1 MFRWYQMTWIWPGA
15 IMYHVYDQVPLV
27 PSIWPLATRQVP
39 PWHDSHVKCVAA
51 RCRHTRRH
59 IRAPPPVILGM
70 KWISRGAPSHQL
82 DTKCPIISHIS
93 DTKYIRHNALVNKIF
108 YNKYMFQKYKGHSAQ
123 CVHCQVGCPC
133 IQKWPVSYT
142 EAYVMEPYYAQLHLE
157 RQEDDGDICM
167 PPQTRGDFSPNSM
180 LSKFTA
186 DFSCCLNQ
194 LFHNSN
200 WRQTFPPPYSCLT
213 PKTRIAIAYVTNML

>member
-82 DTKCPIISHIS
+82 DTKCPIISHIL
-93 DTKYIRHNALVNKIF
+93 DTKYITHQIYLKQCISQKIFSKKNYIKYFRHKIHLALVTQINGSVLLHALRKL
-108 YNKYMFQKYKGHSAQ
+108 GSSATIEFSLMSLNN
-123 CVHCQVGCPC
+123 VKRT
-133 IQKWPVSYT
+133 ISSKWLQSLNFHQNGP
-142 EAYVMEPYYAQLHLE
+142 LFWE
-157 RQEDDGDICM
+157 RSQI
-167 PPQTRGDFSPNSM
+167 
-180 LSKFTA
+180 LSSFR
-186 DFSCCLNQ
+186 
-194 LFHNSN
+194 H
-200 WRQTFPPPYSCLT
+200 PPPPLF
-213 PKTRIAIAYVTNML
+213 

>member
-1 MFRWYQMTWIWPGA
+1 MFRWYQMTGIWPGA

-82 DTKCPIISHIS
+82 DTKCPIISHIL
-93 DTKYIRHNALVNKIF
+93 DTKYITHQIYLKQCICQQIFSKNISDTKCIWHSALVAISHECWYIVTLIIALQCHFKWRNTFCLFWFSVLKSNKRLNF
-108 YNKYMFQKYKGHSAQ
+108 LGEVSDMT
-123 CVHCQVGCPC
+123 V
-133 IQKWPVSYT
+133 IQTSSVS
-142 EAYVMEPYYAQLHLE
+142 
-157 RQEDDGDICM
+157 
-167 PPQTRGDFSPNSM
+167 F
-180 LSKFTA
+180 F
-186 DFSCCLNQ
+186 
-194 LFHNSN
+194 
-200 WRQTFPPPYSCLT
+200 
-213 PKTRIAIAYVTNML
+213 